1 MSEMLNLKEIER
13 KAWRSTFD
21 DGLWD
26 LYLGTLL
33 LLMGMNIFFDT
44 YIENNGARI
53 TVYIALMIVS
63 MTGLFVGK
71 RFITMPRIGR
81 AKFGPRREV
90 ARKKVILV
98 LFISVALGL
107 LLFALTATFV
117 FGDIAPG
124 WEYLIPLGY
133 AVNMLVVF
141 GAMAYYLQF
150 ERLYIIAVLMA
161 IPLPL
166 DFLARDFLG
175 LEIGFW
181 AFSIP
186 GAIIV
191 SMGLVYFVRFIRE
204 YPVVKT
210 GE

>member
-1 MSEMLNLKEIER
+1 MTETINLKEIER

-26 LYLGTLL
+26 LYLGSLL
-33 LLMGMNIFFDT
+33 LLMGLNILFDT

-53 TVYIALMIVS
+53 SVYIALLVVS

-81 AKFGPRREV
+81 AKFSPKRQR
-90 ARKKVILV
+90 ARKKVILM
-98 LFISVALGL
+98 LFISVTLGL
-107 LLFALTATFV
+107 LLFAFTALV
-117 FGDIAPG
+117 LVGGISPG
-124 WEYLIPLGY
+124 MEYLIPLGY

-141 GAMAYYLQF
+141 GAMAYFLQF

-166 DFLARDFLG
+166 DFFARDLWG
-175 LEIGFW
+175 LEIGIW
-181 AFSIP
+181 AFTIP
-186 GAIIV
+186 GLIIFV
-191 SMGLVYFVRFIRE
+191 MGLVYFVRFIKE
-204 YPVVKT
+204 YPIIKT
-210 GE
+210 AE